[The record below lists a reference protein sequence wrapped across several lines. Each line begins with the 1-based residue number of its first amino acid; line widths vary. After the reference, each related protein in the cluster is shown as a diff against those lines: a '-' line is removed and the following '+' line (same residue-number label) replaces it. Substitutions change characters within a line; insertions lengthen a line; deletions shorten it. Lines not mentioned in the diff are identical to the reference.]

1 LGTAIWV
8 LMHPTWRLKML
19 PVNAD
24 TGTKLKMFTIDIV
37 DYSIAGAW
45 LSWLWLNGWGVL
57 AVAYHIFHNFLVV
70 APQVF
75 PEGFEW
81 LGSKLKLPW
90 PGGGTEE
97 KLPKNPVYVHST
109 YRLRGTKYIETPELC
124 IAQDAYHYV
133 KRED

>member
-1 LGTAIWV
+1 
-8 LMHPTWRLKML
+8 ML
-19 PVNAD
+19 PLNAE

-57 AVAYHIFHNFLVV
+57 AVTYHIFHNFLVV

-81 LGSKLKLPW
+81 LSSKLKLPW

-97 KLPKNPVYVHST
+97 KLPKNPIYVHST